1 MLSGNLEYT
10 PKAQPSNNDGAAFW
24 RNLYVDI
31 EGYRSDWLEH
41 DLYEYTWDIVNHF
54 TSAEGSYDNSGVLEG
69 LRQYIILGKPC

>member
-1 MLSGNLEYT
+1 M
-10 PKAQPSNNDGAAFW
+10 
-24 RNLYVDI
+24 DI